1 VTAPMS
7 ARARWCIVV
16 VFAVAMAWM
25 EAATVFYIRTLV
37 GRIEPYQA
45 QPLPLH
51 GALGNVELW
60 REGAT
65 LVLLAAVGW
74 LAGRTWR
81 QRAGY
86 AAIAFGVWDVLYYVF
101 LRLIS
106 GWPHTLLDWDILFLL
121 PLPWWG
127 PVLAPMIIAVL
138 MIVWGTLA
146 TRAAD
151 RLADENSAR
160 WIWAPAAIGVVLAL
174 GVFMTDAL
182 RVLPDGRDAILQVLP
197 AAFNWPLFSTALV
210 MMATPVAHLAYLEG
224 SRLKYS
230 RGRHRVAARLGSVD
244 PVAGHARP
252 DRRVGRD
259 RCA

>member
-1 VTAPMS
+1 MS
-7 ARARWCIVV
+7 ARSRCCIVAA
-16 VFAVAMAWM
+16 FAVAMAWM

-45 QPLPLH
+45 QPLPLQ
-51 GALGNVELW
+51 GTLGNVELW

-86 AAIAFGVWDVLYYVF
+86 AAIAFGIWDVLYYVF

-127 PVLAPMIIAVL
+127 PVLAPVIIAVL
-138 MIVWGTLA
+138 MIVWGTLVI
-146 TRAAD
+146 
-151 RLADENSAR
+151 LADDRFADDTNAR
-160 WIWAPAAIGVVLAL
+160 WISVPGAIGVVLAL
-174 GVFMTDAL
+174 GVFMNDAL
-182 RVLPDGRDAILQVLP
+182 RALPDGRDAVVQVLP
-197 AAFNWPLFSTALV
+197 VAFHWPLFLTAL
-210 MMATPVAHLAYLEG
+210 MLMATPVAHLVYRER
-224 SRLKYS
+224 SRLKNAG
-230 RGRHRVAARLGSVD
+230 GRHRVAADVPTALCRDSSGR
-244 PVAGHARP
+244 AGRAR
-252 DRRVGRD
+252 
-259 RCA
+259 A

>member
-1 VTAPMS
+1 VTGQTS
-7 ARARWCIVV
+7 FRSRWCIVV
-16 VFAVAMAWM
+16 AFAVAMAWM

-37 GRIEPYQA
+37 GRVEPYQA

-51 GALGNVELW
+51 GALGNVEIW

-86 AAIAFGVWDVLYYVF
+86 AAIAFGIWDVVYYVF

-106 GWPHTLLDWDILFLL
+106 GWPHTLFDWDILFLL

-127 PVLAPMIIAVL
+127 PVLAPVIIAVL
-138 MIVWGTLA
+138 MIVWGTLV
-146 TRAAD
+146 TRVEDRFAD
-151 RLADENSAR
+151 DRNAP
-160 WIWAPAAIGVVLAL
+160 WIWVPGAIGVVLAL
-174 GVFMTDAL
+174 GVFMNDAL
-182 RVLPDGRDAILQVLP
+182 RALPDGRAAVLQVLP

-210 MMATPVAHLAYLEG
+210 MMATPVAHIVYRER
-224 SRLKYS
+224 SRLKDGV
-230 RGRHRVAARLGSVD
+230 GRHRVAARLGSVD
-244 PVAGHARP
+244 PVAGHARSP
-252 DRRVGRD
+252 RVDPHAGS
-259 RCA
+259 